1 LNIRQIIFINLGAN
15 NGNFKEAIKVYL
27 KMGQNG
33 KALKCAWD
41 ALFYNDKW
49 SQFEDSL
56 QNTNLQKKLAE
67 IDFKIK
73 AA

>member
-1 LNIRQIIFINLGAN
+1 VN

-27 KMGQNG
+27 KMGQNE

>member
-1 LNIRQIIFINLGAN
+1 
-15 NGNFKEAIKVYL
+15 
-27 KMGQNG
+27 MGQNE